1 MYQLANINGATFI
14 FSPFKNL
21 ETASFGVFIKIGSRF
36 ENKRLRGISHFLE
49 HMVFKGSKNHSYREI
64 KREIEG
70 RGGALNGFTSQETT
84 AYYAHF
90 LNKNLPTSL
99 DILLDMVFYPLL
111 RINDITKERNV
122 ILEEIKMYNDLP
134 TSRAGSILDRLIWP
148 DNSLGEEVIG
158 YTSTVNSINKAE
170 LSNFKDIYYK
180 PSNLVISFSGDYNYE
195 KVLNLLKEKI
205 EKIPKK
211 AGLKYIAPRALS
223 GRHIEIENK
232 KIEQTHLCIGF
243 RSISYLSPQK
253 FVAELVNVILG
264 ANMSS
269 RLFEEVREKKALCYE
284 ISTDVR
290 KYKDSGAF
298 VIHAGLNKDKIKV
311 AIASIFKELDKIKET
326 KVSDCELIR
335 AKDYM
340 LGQIVMGL
348 ERPQGRMFYLAESY
362 LSLGKIYSLKE
373 IKEEIKKIAA
383 DEIRNLSRKIFNFN
397 NLCISCV
404 GDVDNKTE
412 KIIAEAIRP
421 FK

>member
-1 MYQLANINGATFI
+1 MYQLTNINGATFI
-14 FSPFKNL
+14 FSPFKSI
-21 ETASFGVFIKIGSRF
+21 ETASLGVFIKIGSRF
-36 ENKRLRGISHFLE
+36 ESKNNRGISHFLE

-90 LNKNLPTSL
+90 LSKNLPVSL
-99 DILLDMVFYPLL
+99 DILLDMVFSPLL
-111 RINDITKERNV
+111 KNNDITKERNV

-134 TSRAGSILDRLIWP
+134 TSRAGSLLDKLIWP
-148 DNSLGEEVIG
+148 DNSLGEEIIG
-158 YTSTVNSINKAE
+158 YVPTVSRIGRKD
-170 LSNFKDIYYK
+170 LSSFRESYYK
-180 PSNLVISFSGDYNYE
+180 PSNLVVSFSGDYHYE
-195 KVLNLLKEKI
+195 KVLNLLREKI
-205 EKIPKK
+205 NKIPQK
-211 AGLKYIAPRALS
+211 ASLKYTAPCALS
-223 GRHIEIENK
+223 GRYIKIENK

-243 RSISYLSPQK
+243 RSVSYLSRKK
-253 FVAELVNVILG
+253 FVVELISVILG

-269 RLFEEVREKKALCYE
+269 RLFEEVREKRALCYE
-284 ISTDVR
+284 ISTDAR

-311 AIASIFKELDKIKET
+311 AMVSIFKELDKIKEI
-326 KVSDCELIR
+326 KVSDCELMR

-348 ERPQGRMFYLAESY
+348 ERPQGRMFYLAETY
-362 LSLGKIYSLKE
+362 LSLGKIYSLEE
-373 IKEEIKKIAA
+373 IKEEIKKVTP
-383 DEIRNLSRKIFNFN
+383 DEIRDLSRQIFNFS

-404 GDVDNKTE
+404 GDIDNKTE
-412 KIIAEAIRP
+412 KVIEEAIKL